1 MGEGEAESGGA
12 RSAGASAVAASSEQD
27 DAIEVKLV
35 LVGRARILV
44 LIGCFGACMTQVA
57 GATDMSVF
65 SITPPAPSGLQ
76 GKDWSGF
83 YSRSTPGDG
92 GGPSWFNPSLSTG
105 LASPGTAT
113 SRPSASTDN
122 FGYNVQKGSFVFGV
136 EGSFSA
142 ANFDGRFTSPNFTA
156 GGGWSPNMNWLGTVT
171 GRVGYSF
178 GQWLPYVK
186 GGFAA
191 ANVGSPLQD
200 GPLGG
205 FTQASS
211 QQMQSGWTAGVGLEY
226 QLSSKWSLGLEYLY
240 TDLNNGT
247 GGGTSNSIGTGG
259 APEVYSTAVK
269 SQSLLGRLN
278 YKAGW

>member
-1 MGEGEAESGGA
+1 M
-12 RSAGASAVAASSEQD
+12 
-27 DAIEVKLV
+27 LV
-35 LVGRARILV
+35 LVGRASSLV
-44 LIGCFGACMTQVA
+44 LIVCFGACTTQVA
-57 GATDMSVF
+57 AATDMSVF
-65 SITPPAPSGLQ
+65 SITPPPPSAQ
-76 GKDWSGF
+76 TKDWSGF
-83 YSRSTPGDG
+83 YSRSSSGDG
-92 GGPSWFNPSLSTG
+92 APSWMNPSLSS
-105 LASPGTAT
+105 AFSSPG
-113 SRPSASTDN
+113 SSARSEANSDN
-122 FGYNVQKGSFVFGV
+122 FGYNFQKGNFVFGV

-142 ANFDGRFTSPNFTA
+142 ANFDGRFTSPNFTGVA
-156 GGGWSPNMNWLGTVT
+156 GWTPNMNWLGTVT
-171 GRVGYSF
+171 GRMGYSL
-178 GQWLPYVK
+178 GQWMPYVK

-211 QQMQSGWTAGVGLEY
+211 QQMQTGWTAGVGLEY

-247 GGGTSNSIGTGG
+247 GSGAPNSIGSGG
-259 APEVYSTAVK
+259 SPEVYTTAVK

>member
-1 MGEGEAESGGA
+1 M
-12 RSAGASAVAASSEQD
+12 
-27 DAIEVKLV
+27 LV
-35 LVGRARILV
+35 LVGRVHRLV
-44 LIGCFGACMTQVA
+44 LIACFGACMTQVA
-57 GATDMSVF
+57 AATDMGVF
-65 SITPPAPSGLQ
+65 SLTPPSPQ
-76 GKDWSGF
+76 NKDWSGF
-83 YSRSTPGDG
+83 YSRSGSSDG
-92 GGPSWFNPSLSTG
+92 PGPSWMNSTG
-105 LASPGTAT
+105 MNSTSFSSPGA
-113 SRPSASTDN
+113 SRPATTSDS
-122 FGYNVQKGSFVFGV
+122 FGYNLQKGNFVFGV

-156 GGGWSPNMNWLGTVT
+156 AGAWSPNMNWLGTVT
-171 GRVGYSF
+171 GRFGYSF

-191 ANVGSPLQD
+191 ASVGSSLQD

-211 QQMQSGWTAGVGLEY
+211 GQTQTGWTAGVGLEY

-240 TDLNNGT
+240 TDLNNGSGT
-247 GGGTSNSIGTGG
+247 GAPNSIGAGG
-259 APEVYSTAVK
+259 SPEVYTTAVK